1 MDIPTE
7 AEELR
12 EDIRELQHKV
22 ENVQQSIMEIGKTFD
37 KLYNDVQEVQQEI
50 HWIKG
55 GSSNEQK

>member
-50 HWIKG
+50 HRLKFPLD
-55 GSSNEQK
+55 